1 MTTSDEFAGL
11 SKLLE
16 TSNSL
21 ALRFEVLARCSMTK
35 AKGSFW
41 RMVTLSADILPTNKP
56 RYCMGVGYAEDL
68 VVCSALGVDM
78 YDCVFPTHTAYFGNT
93 LVCTGSLVLRQGH
106 FKDDMDPIN
115 KNCNCP
121 TCKAYSRAYLHTI
134 VTKDTTGCHLITIH
148 NIAFQ
153 MRLMRDIRRAI
164 VEDR

>member
-41 RMVTLSADILPTNKP
+41 RMVTLSTDILPTNKP

-93 LVCTGSLVLRQGH
+93 LVCTGSLVLRQ
-106 FKDDMDPIN
+106 
-115 KNCNCP
+115 
-121 TCKAYSRAYLHTI
+121 
-134 VTKDTTGCHLITIH
+134 
-148 NIAFQ
+148 
-153 MRLMRDIRRAI
+153 
-164 VEDR
+164 